1 MMPTFVANS
10 NGTVVVQVERI
21 EAIEVNGLS
30 ITMKRI
36 DGSDLVWEKAD
47 DESDLAAKKTR
58 TASLFQVQTQ

>member
-1 MMPTFVANS
+1 MPTFVANS